1 VLFNGRRGGR
11 FAFQPFGH
19 FRLLEN
25 FMPRK
30 TRSAQPTS
38 SKDTSQVAE
47 TTLSESTEL
56 SAASGSD
63 ADVASVT
70 TPATVKEGA
79 TAADLVPLLGVIND
93 LVRGEDGRLK
103 AVEREVTEAD
113 ILSFRQSGDE
123 IIVVTADGRR
133 HALCAGDLT

>member
-1 VLFNGRRGGR
+1 
-11 FAFQPFGH
+11 
-19 FRLLEN
+19 
-25 FMPRK
+25 M
-30 TRSAQPTS
+30 
-38 SKDTSQVAE
+38 AE

-56 SAASGSD
+56 SAASGSH

-70 TPATVKEGA
+70 TPADVDPAPTESQEQVGEPVSDTKPTSTRPTVRTGGYV
-79 TAADLVPLLGVIND
+79 TAAELAGYLGTVTDLE
-93 LVRGEDGRLK
+93 RGEDGRLK

-113 ILSFRQSGDE
+113 ILSFRQSGSE

>member
-1 VLFNGRRGGR
+1 
-11 FAFQPFGH
+11 
-19 FRLLEN
+19 
-25 FMPRK
+25 M
-30 TRSAQPTS
+30 
-38 SKDTSQVAE
+38 AE

-63 ADVASVT
+63 ADVDPAQTESQEQAGKPVSDTKPTSTRPTVRTDGSVT
-70 TPATVKEGA
+70 AAELAGSLATM
-79 TAADLVPLLGVIND
+79 TDLE
-93 LVRGEDGRLK
+93 RGEDGRLK
-103 AVEREVTEAD
+103 AVERDMTEAD

>member
-1 VLFNGRRGGR
+1 
-11 FAFQPFGH
+11 
-19 FRLLEN
+19 
-25 FMPRK
+25 M
-30 TRSAQPTS
+30 
-38 SKDTSQVAE
+38 AE

-70 TPATVKEGA
+70 TPADVDPTQTESQEQAGKPVSDTKPTSTRPTVRTDGSV
-79 TAADLVPLLGVIND
+79 TAAELAGSLATMTDLE
-93 LVRGEDGRLK
+93 RGEDGRLK
-103 AVEREVTEAD
+103 AVERDMTEAD